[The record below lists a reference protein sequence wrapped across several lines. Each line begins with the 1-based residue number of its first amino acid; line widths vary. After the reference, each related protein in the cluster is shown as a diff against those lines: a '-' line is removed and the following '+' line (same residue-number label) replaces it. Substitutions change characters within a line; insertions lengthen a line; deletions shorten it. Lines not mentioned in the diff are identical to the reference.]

1 MASSSVKFTSTLS
14 GKWINATESQ
24 IDGAVL
30 EMATDIDKRAK
41 VLAPK
46 DTGALVNSGRIERV
60 NAGFYRI
67 IFGSTR
73 VPYAR
78 RRHFENRKTPSS
90 IGYLAKAGDS
100 VSRSNINKY
109 LRD

>member
-1 MASSSVKFTSTLS
+1 MPVKFTSTLS
-14 GKWINATESQ
+14 GPWLNATTSQ
-24 IDGAVL
+24 LDAAVL

-41 VLAPK
+41 ILAPK

-60 NAGFYRI
+60 RAGFYRI
-67 IFGSTR
+67 IFGSSR

-78 RRHFENRKTPSS
+78 RRHFENKKTPGS

-100 VSRSNINKY
+100 VSRGNINKY
-109 LRD
+109 LRR